1 MKGICI
7 APNNL
12 SSVKEYSSTQTKLTR
27 VFVFCQIES
36 SGVSLC
42 SFGTVVCAPVGMAS
56 ASISLVFLISDE
68 TLKRFSETMKTKR
81 NKHRKIILL
90 ARSKLNGR
98 GKVIFKGLMNAV
110 ISHKE
115 FTLISKEAEN
125 YHWLK
130 KDFKRKWSQKGDTE
144 RDRLVGHGKRI

>member
-12 SSVKEYSSTQTKLTR
+12 SSVKKYSSTQTKLTR

-36 SGVSLC
+36 SGVSLY

-68 TLKRFSETMKTKR
+68 TLKTFSETMKTKR

-98 GKVIFKGLMNAV
+98 G
-110 ISHKE
+110 
-115 FTLISKEAEN
+115 
-125 YHWLK
+125 
-130 KDFKRKWSQKGDTE
+130 RKSN
-144 RDRLVGHGKRI
+144 I